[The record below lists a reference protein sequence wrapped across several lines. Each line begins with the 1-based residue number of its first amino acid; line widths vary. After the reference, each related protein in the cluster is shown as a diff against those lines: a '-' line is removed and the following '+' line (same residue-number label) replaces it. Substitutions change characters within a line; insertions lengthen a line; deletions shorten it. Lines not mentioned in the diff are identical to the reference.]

1 MAFGFLLALSK
12 PSSSSF
18 SKKAIANEF
27 KTRGRRFLDSNALT
41 VLDVVDVVDDDDDE
55 VDVVD
60 LDDEDGGEVD
70 EGEGC
75 FDFRLEAA
83 DEAAA
88 ASVTGGGCSS
98 CP

>member
-12 PSSSSF
+12 PSSSF

-27 KTRGRRFLDSNALT
+27 KTRGRRFLDSHALT
-41 VLDVVDVVDDDDDE
+41 VLDVVDVVDDDDEE

-60 LDDEDGGEVD
+60 LDDEEVD

-88 ASVTGGGCSS
+88 AASVIGGGCSS

>member
-12 PSSSSF
+12 PSSF

-41 VLDVVDVVDDDDDE
+41 VLDVVDVVDDDEDD

-75 FDFRLEAA
+75 FDFRLEAT

-88 ASVTGGGCSS
+88 ASVIGGCSS